1 MNTKNILL
9 IIAGL
14 LILIGLLKPDI
25 SNLLNNDKQSNS
37 VIINLEKPS
46 EYLLDE
52 CELVIK
58 SLKAG
63 SSSRTNDGKNLASLY
78 SDLAKLIALEEDKE
92 IIKTTE
98 EIRQANSLS
107 GIMLGLDIDGVYPQ
121 LAENCNS
128 VIISTIGEDNV
139 SLDKE
144 LRKKAVEGFN
154 ALAWACNEG
163 AK

>member
-25 SNLLNNDKQSNS
+25 SNLLNDNKQSNS

-63 SSSRTNDGKNLASLY
+63 PSSRTNDGKNLASLY

-128 VIISTIGEDNV
+128 VITSTIGEDNV
-139 SLDKE
+139 SWDKE

>member
-9 IIAGL
+9 VIAGL

-25 SNLLNNDKQSNS
+25 SNLFNNDKKLNS
-37 VIINLEKPS
+37 VVINLEKPS
-46 EYLLDE
+46 EDLLDE

-58 SLKAG
+58 SLKDG
-63 SSSRTNDGKNLASLY
+63 PSSRINDGKSLASLY
-78 SDLAKLIALEEDKE
+78 VDLAKLIALEEDKE

-107 GIMLGLDIDGVYPQ
+107 GTMLDLDIDGAYPQ
-121 LAENCNS
+121 LAENCNNLIVS
-128 VIISTIGEDNV
+128 AIGEDNV

>member
-9 IIAGL
+9 VIAGL

-25 SNLLNNDKQSNS
+25 SSLFNNDKKLNS
-37 VIINLEKPS
+37 VVINLEKPS
-46 EYLLDE
+46 EDLLDE

-58 SLKAG
+58 SLKDG
-63 SSSRTNDGKNLASLY
+63 PSSRTNDGKSLASLY
-78 SDLAKLIALEEDKE
+78 VDLAKLIALEEDKE

-107 GIMLGLDIDGVYPQ
+107 GTMLDLDIDGVYPQ
-121 LAENCNS
+121 LAENCNNLIVS
-128 VIISTIGEDNV
+128 AIGEDNV